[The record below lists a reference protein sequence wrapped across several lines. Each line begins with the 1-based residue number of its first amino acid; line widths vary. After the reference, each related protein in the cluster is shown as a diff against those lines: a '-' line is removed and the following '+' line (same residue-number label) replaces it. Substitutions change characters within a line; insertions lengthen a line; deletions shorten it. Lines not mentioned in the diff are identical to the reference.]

1 MLEIVNKYSIYVYAL
16 VTMGL
21 AFINS
26 FRFVLLEDKNIKDKN
41 NHLLVALS
49 FFLFPILGN
58 AFIPS
63 FGYLILV
70 ACEIAVFLWMSFS
83 RSYKNYLEREELY
96 DYLYDAGI
104 GKKEAKR
111 ELQNKTREEQI
122 AWLRT
127 VSFTYTETLEPEE
140 SVDEEGK
147 PMKIERTAVKTGY
160 LIETD
165 DDIEFW
171 NPLLKEKTIFNKQN
185 KEV

>member
-1 MLEIVNKYSIYVYAL
+1 MLEIVNKYSIHVYLL
-16 VTMGL
+16 VAMGL
-21 AFINS
+21 VFISS
-26 FRFVLLEDKNIKDKN
+26 FRFVLKKDKN
-41 NHLLVALS
+41 SNNYFFVALL
-49 FFLFPILGN
+49 FLFPTFLFPILGD
-58 AFIPS
+58 ASILS

-83 RSYKNYLEREELY
+83 KSYKNYLEREELY

-147 PMKIERTAVKTGY
+147 PMKIKRTAVKTGY
-160 LIETD
+160 IIETD

-171 NPLLKEKTIFNKQN
+171 NPLLKEK
-185 KEV
+185 

>member
-1 MLEIVNKYSIYVYAL
+1 MLEIVNKYSMHVYVL

-21 AFINS
+21 VFINS
-26 FRFVLLEDKNIKDKN
+26 ARFVLLKNKN
-41 NHLLVALS
+41 NYLFVALL
-49 FFLFPILGN
+49 FLFPILVY

-63 FGYLILV
+63 FVYSILTV
-70 ACEIAVFLWMSFS
+70 CEIAVFLWMSFS

-104 GKKEAKR
+104 GEKEAKR

-127 VSFTYTETLEPEE
+127 VSFTYTEALEPEE
-140 SVDEEGK
+140 SVDEEGN
-147 PMKIERTAVKTGY
+147 PMKIKRTAVKTGY

-171 NPLLKEKTIFNKQN
+171 NPLLKEK
-185 KEV
+185 